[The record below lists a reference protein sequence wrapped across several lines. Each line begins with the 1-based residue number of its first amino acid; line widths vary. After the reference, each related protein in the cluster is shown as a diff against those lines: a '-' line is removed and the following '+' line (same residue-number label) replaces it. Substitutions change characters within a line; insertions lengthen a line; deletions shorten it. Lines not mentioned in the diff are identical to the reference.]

1 MTTVPSHESPRDEI
15 IPGLTR
21 EQCHAARLARDA
33 RFDGRFFTGVLSTGI
48 YCRPICPARAP
59 HEHNV
64 RYFRFAA
71 AAEQHGLRPCL
82 RCRPELAPSQS
93 GDLPPLVAQVLARIE
108 RGELAEHSLGALAAQ
123 AGITERT
130 LRRQFEQHLG
140 ASPKQVEQTRR
151 LLLAKRLLTETR
163 LPITDV
169 AFASGFASIRR
180 FNDACTRHTG

>member
-1 MTTVPSHESPRDEI
+1 MPTDHAMTMPPATEHES
-15 IPGLTR
+15 GLPLSP

-48 YCRPICPARAP
+48 YCRPVCPARPP

-64 RYFRFAA
+64 RYFQSAA

-82 RCRPELAPSQS
+82 RCRPELAPAAP
-93 GDLPPLVAQVLARIE
+93 GDLPPTLARLLARID
-108 RGELAEHSLGALAAQ
+108 RGELAEGSLTTLAEQ
-123 AGITERT
+123 AGISERT

-151 LLLAKRLLTETR
+151 LLLAKRLL
-163 LPITDV
+163 
-169 AFASGFASIRR
+169 
-180 FNDACTRHTG
+180 

>member
-1 MTTVPSHESPRDEI
+1 MTTEPPHSSQRDEI

-48 YCRPICPARAP
+48 YCRPVCPARAP

-82 RCRPELAPSQS
+82 RCRPELAPAQS
-93 GDLPPLVAQVLARIE
+93 GDLPPLVALVLARN
-108 RGELAEHSLGALAAQ
+108 R
-123 AGITERT
+123 
-130 LRRQFEQHLG
+130 
-140 ASPKQVEQTRR
+140 
-151 LLLAKRLLTETR
+151 
-163 LPITDV
+163 
-169 AFASGFASIRR
+169 
-180 FNDACTRHTG
+180 

>member
-1 MTTVPSHESPRDEI
+1 MNTAPPVSSPQDEI

-64 RYFRFAA
+64 QYFRFAA

-93 GDLPPLVAQVLARIE
+93 GDLPPLVARCWHA
-108 RGELAEHSLGALAAQ
+108 
-123 AGITERT
+123 
-130 LRRQFEQHLG
+130 
-140 ASPKQVEQTRR
+140 
-151 LLLAKRLLTETR
+151 
-163 LPITDV
+163 
-169 AFASGFASIRR
+169 
-180 FNDACTRHTG
+180 